1 MPNLK
6 NEPKK
11 KKTTANKSIY
21 SNIEYAQ
28 HQHTMD
34 FRFGFDFF
42 VAVVVHFLLR
52 QNIVVVPHHVW
63 ILIECKMLKST
74 PQSVFIAFLF
84 EIMCVCLHTYIEIT
98 RIDTP
103 QSNRIHKRIIV
114 YFVNIINK
122 SSGSSKLLHLMF
134 SFIFFLNAWNYCE
147 LNTSASAYIRIVHRS
162 VLIVVTYIINFYR
175 FFSPCLFLFVVF
187 IQLHRLKTTLT
198 ESLHR
203 F

>member
-1 MPNLK
+1 MCKVPNLK

-11 KKTTANKSIY
+11 KKTTTNKSIY

-42 VAVVVHFLLR
+42 VAVVVHFLVR

-74 PQSVFIAFLF
+74 PQSVFYCFFIWNYV
-84 EIMCVCLHTYIEIT
+84 CVCLHTYIEIT

-114 YFVNIINK
+114 CFVNIINK

-134 SFIFFLNAWNYCE
+134 SFIFFSLNAWN
-147 LNTSASAYIRIVHRS
+147 IVNWTPVPVHTFGLCTAQS
-162 VLIVVTYIINFYR
+162 
-175 FFSPCLFLFVVF
+175 
-187 IQLHRLKTTLT
+187 
-198 ESLHR
+198 
-203 F
+203 